1 MAAQQ
6 LGRLGFVGCGTI
18 VSAVVEG
25 LCTLPAASRAAHLC
39 AAPLLLAPRGQSQRL
54 RTAHG
59 PKVEVAADN
68 QAVLDASDTVVM
80 GLTPQHARAA
90 LAPLRFR
97 AGTVVVSLMH
107 GVSPAAL
114 LALPASPP
122 GTVVRVNPLP
132 GVAHHSGI
140 AAVWPPHAA
149 VASLFGLLGAVTE
162 TAELDAFHAMH
173 AATTVMGPLYAMQQ
187 GVAAWLMTEA
197 GGALGEAE
205 AQCYVG
211 SMFAAIA
218 NDACAAPK
226 SCDFAMLVGEQ
237 TPGGLN
243 EQNIAR
249 LREAGLFDAVLGA
262 LSTTLRANKAGS

>member
-39 AAPLLLAPRGQSQRL
+39 AGPLLLAPRGQSQRL

-173 AATTVMGPLYAMQQ
+173 AATTVGFKKDARPSGFLPQKVYASVFDRNRFAQRRGVSLTFEPLDVLWAKLH
-187 GVAAWLMTEA
+187 GEVAAAVSARVARIPLVWEPKHR
-197 GGALGEAE
+197 ERKR
-205 AQCYVG
+205 
-211 SMFAAIA
+211 FAHY
-218 NDACAAPK
+218 P
-226 SCDFAMLVGEQ
+226 
-237 TPGGLN
+237 
-243 EQNIAR
+243 
-249 LREAGLFDAVLGA
+249 
-262 LSTTLRANKAGS
+262 